1 MRAAWLMLPSLA
13 LGAGCLRSTEFRCM
27 TNEQCGPTG
36 TCQQTVGGYCS
47 FPDTRCPDGRYGDS
61 AGPYAGKCVGDQ
73 GGGGDASIDAAPI
86 DAPAVACPADF
97 APLNGAPAGSH
108 VYKRL
113 PTNANWA
120 TQHDACT
127 ALAGKTYLAVP
138 DDAAELTG
146 IAGVAQVTPFWV
158 GVDDRATEGTYVRS
172 NDLMPATFK
181 PWDAANGEPDNPGG
195 GGGQDC
201 VASTATLFS
210 TEDCTGG
217 AANRPAV
224 CECEPPP

>member
-36 TCQQTVGGYCS
+36 TCQQTVGA
-47 FPDTRCPDGRYGDS
+47 FAP
-61 AGPYAGKCVGDQ
+61 
-73 GGGGDASIDAAPI
+73 PI

-217 AANRPAV
+217 AASRPAV